1 MKRVLRESLYRNG
14 GYLCEGIQEEGV
26 GMRGMPDTFN
36 GREGEKISS
45 KRRGAHEKEVF

>member
-1 MKRVLRESLYRNG
+1 
-14 GYLCEGIQEEGV
+14 
-26 GMRGMPDTFN
+26 MRGMPDTLN

>member
-1 MKRVLRESLYRNG
+1 M
-14 GYLCEGIQEEGV
+14 

-36 GREGEKISS
+36 GREGKKFSS